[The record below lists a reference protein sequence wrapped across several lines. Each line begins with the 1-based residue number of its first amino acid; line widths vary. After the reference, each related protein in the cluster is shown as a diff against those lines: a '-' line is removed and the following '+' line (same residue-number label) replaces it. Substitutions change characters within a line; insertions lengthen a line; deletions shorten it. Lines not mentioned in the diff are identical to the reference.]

1 MTDDSPLSVENV
13 TKRFDGMTA
22 VKDVS
27 LRLIPG
33 IVTGLVGPN
42 GAGKTTLFNLITG
55 NLSLDDGHVSING
68 RSTTGLAPH
77 AIARLGVARTFQDL
91 RLFGGLSVRDN
102 VLAATENSS
111 WLWQSGGLRSGRERQ
126 RVTDAA
132 LERAGLTHIATTQAS
147 NISYAE
153 AKFLSLA
160 RILATGAKIWLLDEP
175 ASGLDPASCQ
185 RFVRLLKH
193 ATAEGVT
200 ICLIEHNLDLMKATA
215 DRLAFLEQGR
225 LIALGS
231 VDEILRDQELVALY
245 FGDKSN
251 AA

>member
-1 MTDDSPLSVENV
+1 MVHNPLSVENL
-13 TKRFDGMTA
+13 TKRFGGMTA
-22 VKDVS
+22 VENVS
-27 LRLIPG
+27 LELRPG

-55 NLSLDDGHVSING
+55 NLPADGGVVHING
-68 RSTTGLAPH
+68 RQATGLAPH
-77 AIARLGVARTFQDL
+77 VIARLGVARSFQDL
-91 RLFGGLSVRDN
+91 RLFGGLTVRDN

-111 WLWQSGGLRSGRERQ
+111 WPWQGGGSRAARERQ
-126 RVTDAA
+126 QATDAA
-132 LERAGLTHIATTQAS
+132 IERVGLTHVAKIQAS
-147 NISYAE
+147 DISYAE

-175 ASGLDPASCQ
+175 ASGLDPSSSQ
-185 RFVRLLKH
+185 RFVRLLKD
-193 ATAEGVT
+193 ATAQGVT

-225 LIALGS
+225 LLALGS
-231 VDEILRDQELVALY
+231 VDEILRDQELVAIY